1 MPIQTTPPQTIA
13 AEKQIVRD
21 VAGLSG
27 NEEVTF
33 NDKGWDSRV
42 YSFGNGTYFFK
53 FPRSE
58 KIQHR
63 YKYEIAAIKFMS
75 GLDVGVA
82 AQKIRWEHPHNAY
95 FGYEGVLGVP
105 ISQVVV
111 KLSLKE
117 KARVGTV
124 LGEFLR
130 QFHALELPGARTM
143 TLADEAD
150 QIQRWYQNSMSAVT
164 EHLSPSGQ
172 QRLHKLV
179 YETWPTKLTVLGSE
193 PALCHGDLHFE
204 NILYAPD
211 GTIGVIDF
219 GDVAYYDRSKDF
231 LELEDD
237 ATVFDVTLRT
247 YGRSDKPFM
256 EKVAL
261 RQAMIRILD
270 LGYFVGK
277 ADMAGIERTIAYLKA
292 YL

>member
-1 MPIQTTPPQTIA
+1 MPVQTTSPHTIET
-13 AEKQIVRD
+13 EKKIVRD
-21 VAGLSG
+21 VARLSAG
-27 NEEVTF
+27 DEIIF

-42 YSFGNGTYFFK
+42 YSFGKGTYFFK

-63 YKYEIAAIKFMS
+63 YKYEIAAIKFM
-75 GLDVGVA
+75 GDWDVGVA
-82 AQKIRWEHPHNAY
+82 VQKIRWEHPHDAY
-95 FGYEGVLGVP
+95 FGYEGVRGVP
-105 ISQVVV
+105 VSQVVD
-111 KLSLKE
+111 KLAAQEKE
-117 KARVGTV
+117 RVGMV

-130 QFHALELPGARTM
+130 QLHTHELPGARTM
-143 TLADEAD
+143 TLANEAD
-150 QIQRWYQNSMSAVT
+150 QIQRWYQNSVRAVT
-164 EHLSPSGQ
+164 EYLSHDEQ

-179 YETWPTKLTVLGSE
+179 YDTWPTKLAALGSE

-204 NILYAPD
+204 NILYAPN
-211 GTIGVIDF
+211 GTIGIIDF

-237 ATVFDVTLRT
+237 ATLFDAALRA

-277 ADMAGIERTIAYLKA
+277 ADKAGIERTISYLKT